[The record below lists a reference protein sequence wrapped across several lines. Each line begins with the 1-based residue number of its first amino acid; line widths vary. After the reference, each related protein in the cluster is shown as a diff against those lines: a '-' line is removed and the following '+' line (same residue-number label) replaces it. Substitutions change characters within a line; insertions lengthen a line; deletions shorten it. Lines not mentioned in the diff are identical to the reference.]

1 IPRTDHRV
9 SHHYRVHSLPLGLA
23 NNEQGFRR
31 RRVAGFEHQIVLGR
45 DSNYLCHFWRHHAIS
60 NDRREWA
67 ATPACLIVRIVGR
80 KPDDL
85 AVTAFTFG
93 HPLDRRGV
101 NAADGEIQ
109 RDAAEYL
116 YARRLLTN
124 DVGE

>member
-1 IPRTDHRV
+1 MCMSGLPEGVPRFVVRGANIF
-9 SHHYRVHSLPLGLA
+9 SLAFSCCP
-23 NNEQGFRR
+23 
-31 RRVAGFEHQIVLGR
+31 
-45 DSNYLCHFWRHHAIS
+45 HAIR
-60 NDRREWA
+60 NARREWA
-67 ATPACLIVRIVGR
+67 ATPACLILRIVGG

-85 AVTAFTFG
+85 AVAAFTFG

-116 YARRLLTN
+116 YAGHLLTN